1 MNKKKL
7 AALISVLVVAT
18 LAACGMNQEIT
29 NVDEGYSESSAELLV
44 GTLEYLLNED
54 KTDRDTD
61 ADDTGIF
68 QIKDD
73 ETKQSEQEEDIN
85 KVDVVI
91 YYGNGASD
99 KLNTEV
105 SAMEQLT
112 PENLISVLAGHNIV
126 PIGTKVNVFY
136 AEKEGDKAAY
146 TLQLDLDKA
155 FREYLKTMNNESEKI
170 ILASISATFL
180 EAYDAESIMIT
191 VDGKVLETNHAV
203 YEEPFSNARE
213 YIESPRQNISGK

>member
-7 AALISVLVVAT
+7 AALMSMLIIST
-18 LAACGMNQEIT
+18 LAACGRNREVTPMDGSEEYN
-29 NVDEGYSESSAELLV
+29 ESSADLLV

-54 KTDRDTD
+54 KADVDTD
-61 ADDTGIF
+61 ADDAEIF

-73 ETKQSEQEEDIN
+73 EAKHSGQEEGVN
-85 KVDVVI
+85 KNDVVI

-99 KLNTEV
+99 KLSTEV
-105 SAMEQLT
+105 SSVEQLT
-112 PENLISVLAGHNIV
+112 AENLISALAGHNIV
-126 PIGTKVNVFY
+126 PLGTKVNAFY
-136 AEKEGDKAAY
+136 EEKEGNKAAS
-146 TLQLDLDKA
+146 TLQLDLDKS

-170 ILASISATFL
+170 ILASITATFL

-203 YEEPFSNARE
+203 YEEPFSSARE
-213 YIESPRQNISGK
+213 YIESPQ

>member
-7 AALISVLVVAT
+7 AALISVLVVTT
-18 LAACGMNQEIT
+18 LASCGMNQGVT
-29 NVDEGYSESSAELLV
+29 NADESEGYSESSAELLV

-54 KTDRDTD
+54 KTDKDTD

-73 ETKQSEQEEDIN
+73 ETKQSEQEEDNNNI
-85 KVDVVI
+85 DVVI

-112 PENLISVLAGHNIV
+112 AENIISALAGHNIV
-126 PIGTKVNVFY
+126 PIGTKVNAFEVE
-136 AEKEGDKAAY
+136 EKDKGKA
-146 TLQLDLDKA
+146 LQLDLDKA

-170 ILASISATFL
+170 ILASITATFL

-213 YIESPRQNISGK
+213 YIESPQQNIGGK

>member
-7 AALISVLVVAT
+7 AALISVLVVTT
-18 LAACGMNQEIT
+18 LASCGMNQGVT
-29 NVDEGYSESSAELLV
+29 NADESEGYSESSAELLV

-54 KTDRDTD
+54 KTDKDTD

-73 ETKQSEQEEDIN
+73 ETKQSEQEEDNN
-85 KVDVVI
+85 KIDVVI

-112 PENLISVLAGHNIV
+112 AENIISALAGHNIV
-126 PIGTKVNVFY
+126 PIGTKVNAFE
-136 AEKEGDKAAY
+136 AEEKDKGKA
-146 TLQLDLDKA
+146 LQLDLDKA

-170 ILASISATFL
+170 ILASITATFL

-213 YIESPRQNISGK
+213 YIESPQQNIGGK